1 MEKQILEQVAK
12 EFNLPKKIIKN
23 VYSDWLSYIKE
34 NIIGTEFDKYDNQL
48 GYTFPYLGK
57 IYVNKYKLE
66 HINRNKNGR
75 IKSKENSSK
84 K

>member
-1 MEKQILEQVAK
+1 MENQILEQVAK
-12 EFNLPKKIIKN
+12 EFNLPKKTIKN
-23 VYSDWLSYIKE
+23 VYFDWLLYIKE
-34 NIIGTEFDKYDNQL
+34 DISGMKFDEYDNQL

-75 IKSKENSSK
+75 TKFKEDSSK

>member
-12 EFNLPKKIIKN
+12 EFNLPKKTIKN
-23 VYSDWLSYIKE
+23 IYTDWLSYIKE
-34 NIIGTEFDKYDNQL
+34 TIVGMEFEEYDNQL
-48 GYTFPYLGK
+48 GFTFPSLGK

-75 IKSKENSSK
+75 INFKEDSSKE
-84 K
+84 

>member
-12 EFNLPKKIIKN
+12 EFNLPKKTIKN
-23 VYSDWLSYIKE
+23 IYTDYLSYIKE
-34 NIIGTEFDKYDNQL
+34 TIVGMEFDEYNNQL
-48 GYTFPYLGK
+48 GFTLPSLGK

-75 IKSKENSSK
+75 INFKEDSSKE
-84 K
+84 

>member
-12 EFNLPKKIIKN
+12 EFNLPKKVVDMI
-23 VYSDWLSYIKE
+23 YTDWLSYIKE
-34 NIIGTEFDKYDNQL
+34 NISGTKFDEYDNQL

-75 IKSKENSSK
+75 RKIKSNSSK
-84 K
+84 S

>member
-12 EFNLPKKIIKN
+12 EFNLPKKMINNI
-23 VYSDWLSYIKE
+23 YLDWLSYIKE
-34 NIIGTEFDKYDNQL
+34 NISGTDFDKYDNQL

-75 IKSKENSSK
+75 SKIKSNSSK
-84 K
+84 S